1 MHKSVLAAALVAM
14 SAFVLGGCSNSGE
27 DEMSSSHSAAQHEE
41 VNAMHDA
48 MLSDPELLAH
58 VDQDWERDYLA
69 LMGPMHEGMMDALRS
84 DDPDIGFVLGMI
96 PHHEGAIAMAQ
107 VELKYGTDPQVRS
120 FAQAIIDSQQ
130 PEIDMM
136 RAFLKDQGVD
146 PDNLPPK
153 GSPKWESQYLR
164 STMPMHDFML
174 RAIVHDYNDPDVGFI
189 VGMIPHH
196 EGALAMAD
204 FVLKHGKNAEIKAL
218 ALSIINEQQMEISQ
232 FQQYLVDHKIKTP
245 R

>member
-1 MHKSVLAAALVAM
+1 MHQSVLAATLLAL
-14 SAFVLGGCSNSGE
+14 SAVVLGGCSNSGD
-27 DEMSSSHSAAQHEE
+27 DEMSTSGATAHHEE

-58 VDQDWERDYLA
+58 VDQDWERDYIA
-69 LMGPMHEGMMDALRS
+69 MMGPMHEDMMQAFCS
-84 DDPDIGFVLGMI
+84 NDPDIGFVLGMI

-107 VELKYGTDPQVRS
+107 IELKYGTDPQVRS
-120 FAQAIIDSQQ
+120 LAQAIIDSQQ

-146 PDNLPPK
+146 PDNLPEP
-153 GSPKWESQYLR
+153 GAPEWQSQYLR
-164 STMPMHDFML
+164 ATMPMHDLML

-196 EGALAMAD
+196 EGAIAMAD
-204 FVLKHGKNAEIKAL
+204 FVLKHGQNAEIKAL
-218 ALSIINEQQMEISQ
+218 ALSIINEQQVEISK

>member
-1 MHKSVLAAALVAM
+1 MHQSFLAASLLALG
-14 SAFVLGGCSNSGE
+14 AFVVGGCSNSGD
-27 DEMSSSHSAAQHEE
+27 DEVIASSTVAQHEE
-41 VNAMHDA
+41 MNTMHDA

-69 LMGPMHEGMMDALRS
+69 LMGPMHEGMMQALCS

-107 VELKYGTDPQVRS
+107 VELKYGSDPQVRS
-120 FAQAIIDSQQ
+120 MAQAIIDSQQ

-146 PDNLPPK
+146 PDHLPPM
-153 GSPKWESQYLR
+153 GSPKWQSQYLR
-164 STMPMHDFML
+164 ATMPMHDQML
-174 RAIVHDYNDPDVGFI
+174 RAIVHDYNDPDVGFV
-189 VGMIPHH
+189 VGMLPHH

-204 FVLKHGKNAEIKAL
+204 FVLKHGQNAEIKAL
-218 ALSIINEQQMEISQ
+218 ALSIINEQQVEISK
-232 FQQYLVDHKIKTP
+232 FQQYLVDHKIMTP